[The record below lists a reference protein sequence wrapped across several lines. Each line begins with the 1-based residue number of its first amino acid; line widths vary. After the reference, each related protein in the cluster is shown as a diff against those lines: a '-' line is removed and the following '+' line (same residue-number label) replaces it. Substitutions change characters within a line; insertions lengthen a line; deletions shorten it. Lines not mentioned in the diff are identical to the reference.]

1 MSITKVNRPN
11 LSRPYLMKSSLLKIL
26 PLILLI
32 CQPVLGQNQ
41 DEKPEAKTAE
51 APTQEGAKA
60 SDENEENTAGPLAG
74 HSYHGEA
81 FNEGPR
87 QRAYLIPGMA
97 NVDFPVT
104 TKNEEAQKFFNQGVS
119 ALHGFWYLEA
129 ERAFRQVNK
138 LDPDCAMAYWG
149 MAMANFNNS
158 KRSKVFMQEAQ
169 KRKEGITDVEL
180 RFVEA
185 LTAYQNA
192 DPGKR
197 KERAEKY
204 TKALEE
210 ICIKYPRNIEAKAFL
225 ALQLWGNRY
234 NDIPITSYVAIDS
247 ILQQVFAINPKH
259 PSHHYRI
266 HLWDYKDA
274 ATAVTSASVCGQ
286 TTPGIAHMWHMPG
299 HIFSRLKRYEDAVW
313 QQEASA
319 RTDHAHMIRDRLLPD
334 QIHNYAH
341 NNEWC
346 IRNLLHIGR
355 VNDAIA
361 LSKNMTENPRHPKYN
376 SLTRRG
382 SSYYGR
388 ARLFTTLYMYERWQD
403 MIDLSQT
410 PYLEETTNE
419 TEKVKQWK
427 YVGISYAMLDEDDR
441 ANELK
446 GKLNE
451 LLTHNQA
458 ERTKAEE
465 AAEKKATE
473 EQAKDDKKKKEDK
486 KKAIDKAKSDA
497 RRAWDTKVRNCEQAL
512 AAISGY
518 QHLVKGETK
527 EAQEHLKKGGTI
539 DRMVLAKLQLA
550 NGDKEGALKSGEGHI
565 NSHQNEVQPL
575 CHWIELLVE
584 ADEMDRARE
593 AFDSLRDISGSVDL
607 ESPVFNRVST
617 LAASLGCDGAWKKE
631 LKVQDDV
638 GERVDLD
645 SLGPFRWSPSPAE
658 EFILRDYRNKRF
670 VSAREFNGKP
680 TIVIFYLG
688 AGCLSCTEQIQ
699 KFIPKVAAFEEAGF
713 QVIAISSDDN
723 DGLKQS
729 IKNFDGKVPFRIVND
744 PGLNVFK
751 QYRAY
756 DDFEEQPLHGT
767 FIIDG
772 NGFVRWNDISYEP
785 FMDPD
790 FVLREGKRLL
800 NVEIANQ

>member
-1 MSITKVNRPN
+1 MKFKLLNI
-11 LSRPYLMKSSLLKIL
+11 LS
-26 PLILLI
+26 LILFAF
-32 CQPVLGQNQ
+32 QPVLVQGQDNKQ
-41 DEKPEAKTAE
+41 DVKPNDGPA
-51 APTQEGAKA
+51 QEGAKA
-60 SDENEENTAGPLAG
+60 TDENEENTAGPLAG

-87 QRAYLIPGMA
+87 QQAYLIPGMA
-97 NVDFPVT
+97 NVDFPIT

-138 LDPDCAMAYWG
+138 IDPDCAMAFWG
-149 MAMANFNNS
+149 MSMANFNNS
-158 KRSKVFMQEAQ
+158 KRSKFFMEEAQ
-169 KRKEGITDVEL
+169 KRKEGVTDIES
-180 RFVEA
+180 RFIEA

-192 DPGKR
+192 DPGKK

-210 ICIKYPRNIEAKAFL
+210 ICIKYPKNTESKAFL
-225 ALQLWGNRY
+225 ALQLWSNRY
-234 NDIPITSYVAIDS
+234 SDIPITSHVAIDS
-247 ILQQVFAINPKH
+247 ILQQIFTINPKH

-266 HLWDYKDA
+266 HLWDYKDPS
-274 ATAVTSASVCGQ
+274 TAVTSASVCGQ

-319 RTDHAHMIRDRLLPD
+319 RTDHAHMMRDRLLPD

-346 IRNLLHIGR
+346 IRNMLHIGR
-355 VNDAIA
+355 VNDAIN

-376 SLTRRG
+376 SLSRRG

-403 MIDLSQT
+403 MVDLSQT

-419 TEKVKQWK
+419 TEKVKHWK
-427 YVGISYAMLDEDDR
+427 YVGISYVMLEQNDKAD
-441 ANELK
+441 ELK
-446 GKLNE
+446 VKLSE
-451 LLTHNQA
+451 LLAHNQT

-465 AAEKKATE
+465 AAEKKITD
-473 EQAKDDKKKKEDK
+473 EQNKDDKKKEADK
-486 KKAIDKAKSDA
+486 KKAIDKAKNDA
-497 RRAWDTKVRNCEQAL
+497 RRPWDAKVRVCEQAL
-512 AAISGY
+512 AAITGY
-518 QHLVKGETK
+518 QHLVKDETK
-527 EAQEHLKKGGTI
+527 EAEAQLKKGGTI
-539 DRMVLAKLQLA
+539 DRMILAKLQLA
-550 NGDKEGALKSGEGHI
+550 NGDKNGALKTGQDHV
-565 NSHQNEVQPL
+565 NSHEHEVQPL

-584 ADEMDRARE
+584 SEKMDRAKE
-593 AFDSLRDISGSVDL
+593 AFDSLRDISGSIDL
-607 ESPVFNRVST
+607 QSPVFDRVSA
-617 LAASLGCDGAWKKE
+617 LAASLGCDGQWKKE
-631 LKVQDDV
+631 AVIQDDV
-638 GERVDLD
+638 GERVNLD
-645 SLGPFRWSPSPAE
+645 DLGPFRWSPSPAE
-658 EFILRDYRNKRF
+658 EFTLRDHRNKRF
-670 VSAREFNGKP
+670 ISAKEFNNKP

-699 KFIPKVAAFEEAGF
+699 KFIPKIADFEEAGF
-713 QVIAISSDDN
+713 QVIAVSSDD
-723 DGLKQS
+723 DEGLKQS
-729 IKNFDGKVPFRIVND
+729 INNFDGKISFRIVND
-744 PGLNVFK
+744 PELSVFK

-772 NGFVRWNDISYEP
+772 NGLVRWQDVNYEP

-800 NVEIANQ
+800 DVEIANQ

>member
-1 MSITKVNRPN
+1 
-11 LSRPYLMKSSLLKIL
+11 MKSSLLKFL
-26 PLILLI
+26 PLFLLV
-32 CQPVLGQNQ
+32 CQPVFGQTQ
-41 DEKPEAKTAE
+41 DEKQDAIAIEG
-51 APTQEGAKA
+51 PTQEGATA
-60 SDENEENTAGPLAG
+60 GDENEENTAGPLAG

-87 QRAYLIPGMA
+87 QRAYLIPGMS

-158 KRSKVFMQEAQ
+158 KRSKVFMEEAQ
-169 KRKEGITDVEL
+169 KRKEGVTDVEL
-180 RFVEA
+180 RFIEA

-192 DPGKR
+192 DPGKK

-210 ICIKYPRNIEAKAFL
+210 ICIKYPRNIESKAFL

-319 RTDHAHMIRDRLLPD
+319 RTDHAHMMRDRLLPD

-355 VNDAIA
+355 VNDAID
-361 LSKNMTENPRHPKYN
+361 LSKNMTENPRHPRYN

-403 MIDLSQT
+403 MVNLSQT

-427 YVGISYAMLDEDDR
+427 YVGISYVMLEQNDKAD
-441 ANELK
+441 ELK

-451 LLTHNQA
+451 LLSHNQA

-473 EQAKDDKKKKEDK
+473 EQAKDDLSL
-486 KKAIDKAKSDA
+486 I
-497 RRAWDTKVRNCEQAL
+497 
-512 AAISGY
+512 
-518 QHLVKGETK
+518 
-527 EAQEHLKKGGTI
+527 
-539 DRMVLAKLQLA
+539 
-550 NGDKEGALKSGEGHI
+550 HI
-565 NSHQNEVQPL
+565 
-575 CHWIELLVE
+575 
-584 ADEMDRARE
+584 
-593 AFDSLRDISGSVDL
+593 
-607 ESPVFNRVST
+607 
-617 LAASLGCDGAWKKE
+617 
-631 LKVQDDV
+631 
-638 GERVDLD
+638 
-645 SLGPFRWSPSPAE
+645 
-658 EFILRDYRNKRF
+658 
-670 VSAREFNGKP
+670 
-680 TIVIFYLG
+680 
-688 AGCLSCTEQIQ
+688 
-699 KFIPKVAAFEEAGF
+699 
-713 QVIAISSDDN
+713 
-723 DGLKQS
+723 
-729 IKNFDGKVPFRIVND
+729 
-744 PGLNVFK
+744 
-751 QYRAY
+751 
-756 DDFEEQPLHGT
+756 
-767 FIIDG
+767 
-772 NGFVRWNDISYEP
+772 
-785 FMDPD
+785 
-790 FVLREGKRLL
+790 
-800 NVEIANQ
+800 

>member
-1 MSITKVNRPN
+1 
-11 LSRPYLMKSSLLKIL
+11 MKSTLLKIL
-26 PLILLI
+26 PMLLV
-32 CQPVLGQNQ
+32 CQTVLVHAQ
-41 DEKPEAKTAE
+41 DDKQDAKPAE
-51 APTQEGAKA
+51 SPTQEGAKA
-60 SDENEENTAGPLAG
+60 TDENEENTAGPLAG

-87 QRAYLIPGMA
+87 QQAYLIPGMA
-97 NVDFPVT
+97 NVDFPIT
-104 TKNEEAQKFFNQGVS
+104 TSNEDAQKFFNQGVS

-138 LDPDCAMAYWG
+138 LDPDCAMAFWG

-158 KRSKVFMQEAQ
+158 KRSKVFMEEAQ
-169 KRKEGITDVEL
+169 KRKEGVSDVET
-180 RFVEA
+180 RFIDA
-185 LTAYQNA
+185 LTDYQNG
-192 DPGKR
+192 DPGKK

-210 ICIKYPRNIEAKAFL
+210 ICIKYPENIEAKAFL
-225 ALQLWGNRY
+225 ALQLWYNRF
-234 NDIPITSYVAIDS
+234 NNIPITSYVAIDS
-247 ILQQVFAINPKH
+247 ILQQVFAVNPMH

-266 HLWDYKDA
+266 HLWDYKNP
-274 ATAVTSASVCGQ
+274 ATAVSSASTCGQ

-299 HIFSRLKRYEDAVW
+299 HIFSRLKRYDDAVW

-319 RTDHAHMIRDRLLPD
+319 RTDHAHMMRDRLLPD

-355 VNDAIA
+355 VNDAID

-403 MIDLSQT
+403 LLNLSQT

-427 YVGISYAMLDEDDR
+427 YVGIAHAMLKQDDK
-441 ANELK
+441 ADAIK
-446 GKLNE
+446 VKLNE
-451 LLTHNQA
+451 LLAHNQA

-465 AAEKKATE
+465 AAVKKATE
-473 EQAKDDKKKKEDK
+473 EQAKDDKKKEEDK

-497 RRAWDTKVRNCEQAL
+497 RRPWDTKVRNCEQAL
-512 AAISGY
+512 AAITGY
-518 QHLVKGETK
+518 QHLAKGESK
-527 EAQEHLKKGGTI
+527 EAEEQLKKGGSI
-539 DRMVLAKLQLA
+539 DRMILAKLQLA
-550 NGDKEGALKSGEGHI
+550 NGDKEGALKAGESHL
-565 NSHQNEVQPL
+565 NSHENEVQPL
-575 CHWIELLVE
+575 CHWIELLVT
-584 ADEMDRARE
+584 AGEMDRARE
-593 AFDSLRDISGSVDL
+593 AFEKLRNMSGSLDMQ
-607 ESPVFNRVST
+607 SPVFERISA
-617 LAASLGCDGAWKKE
+617 LSASLGCEGKWTKE
-631 LKVQDDV
+631 LVLQDDI

-645 SLGPFRWSPSPAE
+645 SLGPFRWSPSPADA
-658 EFILRDYRNKRF
+658 FTLRDHRNKRF
-670 VSAREFNGKP
+670 VSTKAFNDNP
-680 TIVIFYLG
+680 TIIIFYLG

-699 KFIPKVAAFEEAGF
+699 KFIPKVSEFNEAGF
-713 QVIAISSDDN
+713 QVIAISSDDD

-729 IKNFDGKVPFRIVND
+729 IKNFDGKVPFPILND
-744 PGLNVFK
+744 PELEVFR
-751 QYRAY
+751 QYRVY

-767 FIIDG
+767 FIIDS
-772 NGFVRWNDISYEP
+772 NGLVRWQDISYAP

>member
-1 MSITKVNRPN
+1 
-11 LSRPYLMKSSLLKIL
+11 MKSSLLKFL
-26 PLILLI
+26 PLFLLV
-32 CQPVLGQNQ
+32 CQPVFGQTQ
-41 DEKPEAKTAE
+41 DEKQDAIAIEG
-51 APTQEGAKA
+51 PTQEGATA
-60 SDENEENTAGPLAG
+60 GDENEENTAGPLAG

-87 QRAYLIPGMA
+87 QRAYLIPGMS

-158 KRSKVFMQEAQ
+158 KRSKVFMEEAQ
-169 KRKEGITDVEL
+169 KRKEGVTDVEL
-180 RFVEA
+180 RFIEA

-192 DPGKR
+192 DPGKK

-210 ICIKYPRNIEAKAFL
+210 ICIKYPRNIESKAFL

-319 RTDHAHMIRDRLLPD
+319 RTDHAHMMRDRLLPD

-355 VNDAIA
+355 VNDAID
-361 LSKNMTENPRHPKYN
+361 LSKNMTENPRHPRYN

-403 MIDLSQT
+403 MVNLSQT

-427 YVGISYAMLDEDDR
+427 YVGISYVMLEQNDKAD
-441 ANELK
+441 ELK
-446 GKLNE
+446 VKLNE

-465 AAEKKATE
+465 AAENKATE

-512 AAISGY
+512 AAITGY
-518 QHLVKGETK
+518 QHLVKGEVK

-539 DRMVLAKLQLA
+539 DRMILAKLQLA
-550 NGDKEGALKSGEGHI
+550 NGDKEGALKTGEGHI

-584 ADEMDRARE
+584 ADEMDRARK

-607 ESPVFNRVST
+607 ESPVFARVST
-617 LAASLGCDGAWKKE
+617 LATGLGCDGAWKKE
-631 LKVQDDV
+631 LEVQNDV

-645 SLGPFRWSPSPAE
+645 SLGPFRWSPLPAE
-658 EFILRDYRNKRF
+658 EFTLRDYRNKRF
-670 VSAREFNGKP
+670 VSAREFNSKP
-680 TIVIFYLG
+680 TVVIFYLG

-699 KFIPKVAAFEEAGF
+699 KFIPKIAAFEEAGF
-713 QVIAISSDDN
+713 QVVAVSSDDN

-744 PGLNVFK
+744 PELNVFK

-767 FIIDG
+767 FIIDA

-800 NVEIANQ
+800 NVEIADQ

>member
-1 MSITKVNRPN
+1 
-11 LSRPYLMKSSLLKIL
+11 MKSTLFKVL
-26 PLILLI
+26 
-32 CQPVLGQNQ
+32 PVLLLLYLACVVHAQ
-41 DEKPEAKTAE
+41 DDKQDAKPADS
-51 APTQEGAKA
+51 PTQEGAKA
-60 SDENEENTAGPLAG
+60 TDENEENTAGPLAG

-97 NVDFPVT
+97 NVDFPIT
-104 TKNEEAQKFFNQGVS
+104 TQSEEAQKFFNQGVS
-119 ALHGFWYLEA
+119 AIHGFWYLEA

-158 KRSKVFMQEAQ
+158 KRSKVFMAEAQ
-169 KRKEGITDVEL
+169 KRKEGVSDVEL
-180 RFVEA
+180 RFIEA

-192 DPGKR
+192 DPGKK

-210 ICIKYPRNIEAKAFL
+210 ICIKYPQNAESKAFL
-225 ALQLWGNRY
+225 ALQLWSNRY

-266 HLWDYKDA
+266 HLWDYKDP

-299 HIFSRLKRYEDAVW
+299 HIFSRLKRYDDAVW

-319 RTDHAHMIRDRLLPD
+319 RTDHAHMMRDQLLPD

-355 VNDAIA
+355 VNDAINLA
-361 LSKNMTENPRHPKYN
+361 KNMTENPRHPKYN
-376 SLTRRG
+376 SLSRRG

-403 MIDLSQT
+403 MVNLSQT

-427 YVGISYAMLDEDDR
+427 YVGIAYAMLEQNDKAD
-441 ANELK
+441 ELK
-446 GKLNE
+446 EQLNE
-451 LLTHNQA
+451 LLAHNQA
-458 ERTKAEE
+458 ERTKAEA

-473 EQAKDDKKKKEDK
+473 EQAKDDKKKEEDK

-497 RRAWDTKVRNCEQAL
+497 RRAWDSKVRNCEQAL

-518 QHLVKGETK
+518 QHLVKGESK
-527 EAQEHLKKGGTI
+527 EAEEQLKKGGTI
-539 DRMVLAKLQLA
+539 DRMIMAKLQLA
-550 NGDKEGALKSGEGHI
+550 NGDKEGALKTGEGYI
-565 NSHQNEVQPL
+565 NSHENEVQPL
-575 CHWIELLVE
+575 CHWVELLVE
-584 ADEMDRARE
+584 SGDKKRAKE
-593 AFDSLRDISGSVDL
+593 AFDSLREISGSVDL
-607 ESPVFNRVST
+607 QSPVFNRISA
-617 LAASLGCDGAWKKE
+617 LAADFGCDGEWKKQLE
-631 LKVQDDV
+631 VREDV
-638 GERVDLD
+638 GQRVDLD
-645 SLGPFRWSPSPAE
+645 SLGPFRWSPSSAD
-658 EFILRDYRNKRF
+658 EFTLRDHRNKRF
-670 VSAREFNGKP
+670 ASAKEFSGKP

-688 AGCLSCTEQIQ
+688 AGCLACTEQIQ
-699 KFIPKVAAFEEAGF
+699 KFIPKVEEFEEAGF
-713 QVIAISSDDN
+713 QVIAVSSDDN
-723 DGLKQS
+723 EGLKQS

-744 PGLNVFK
+744 PELNVFK
-751 QYRAY
+751 QYRVY

-772 NGFVRWNDISYEP
+772 NGLIRWQDISYEP

>member
-1 MSITKVNRPN
+1 
-11 LSRPYLMKSSLLKIL
+11 MKSSLLKFL
-26 PLILLI
+26 PLFLLV
-32 CQPVLGQNQ
+32 CQPVFGQTQ
-41 DEKPEAKTAE
+41 DEKQDAIAIEG
-51 APTQEGAKA
+51 PTQEGATA
-60 SDENEENTAGPLAG
+60 GDENEENTAGPLAG

-87 QRAYLIPGMA
+87 QRAYLIPGMS

-104 TKNEEAQKFFNQGVS
+104 TKNEEAQNFFNQGVS

-158 KRSKVFMQEAQ
+158 KRSKVFMEEAQ
-169 KRKEGITDVEL
+169 KRKEGVTDVEL
-180 RFVEA
+180 RFIEA

-192 DPGKR
+192 DPGKK

-210 ICIKYPRNIEAKAFL
+210 ICIKYPRNIESKAFL

-319 RTDHAHMIRDRLLPD
+319 RTDHAHMMRDRLLPD

-355 VNDAIA
+355 VNDAID
-361 LSKNMTENPRHPKYN
+361 LSKNMTENPRHPRYN

-403 MIDLSQT
+403 MVNLSQT

-427 YVGISYAMLDEDDR
+427 YVGISYVMLEQNDKAD
-441 ANELK
+441 ELK
-446 GKLNE
+446 VKLNE

-465 AAEKKATE
+465 AAENKATE

-512 AAISGY
+512 AAITGY
-518 QHLVKGETK
+518 QHLVKGEVK

-539 DRMVLAKLQLA
+539 DRMILAKLQLA
-550 NGDKEGALKSGEGHI
+550 NGDKEGALKTGEGHI

-584 ADEMDRARE
+584 ADEMDRARK

-607 ESPVFNRVST
+607 ESPVFARVST
-617 LAASLGCDGAWKKE
+617 LATGLGCDGAWKKE
-631 LKVQDDV
+631 LEVQNDV

-645 SLGPFRWSPSPAE
+645 SLGPFRWSPLPAE
-658 EFILRDYRNKRF
+658 EFTLRDYRNKRF
-670 VSAREFNGKP
+670 VSAREFNSKP
-680 TIVIFYLG
+680 TVVIFYLG

-699 KFIPKVAAFEEAGF
+699 KFIPKIAAFEEAGF
-713 QVIAISSDDN
+713 QVVAVSSDDN

-744 PGLNVFK
+744 PELNVFK

-767 FIIDG
+767 FIIDA

-800 NVEIANQ
+800 NVEIADQ

>member
-1 MSITKVNRPN
+1 MFIKQVNFTIPSG
-11 LSRPYLMKSSLLKIL
+11 LPTMKSILLKSLALFLLLVL
-26 PLILLI
+26 PSLA
-32 CQPVLGQNQ
+32 Q
-41 DEKPEAKTAE
+41 DEKPDAK
-51 APTQEGAKA
+51 PTQEGATA
-60 SDENEENTAGPLAG
+60 TDENEENTAGPLSG

-97 NVDFPVT
+97 NVDFPIT
-104 TKNEEAQKFFNQGVS
+104 TKSEEAQKFFNQGVS
-119 ALHGFWYLEA
+119 AIHGFWYLEA

-149 MAMANFNNS
+149 MAMANLNNT
-158 KRSKVFMQEAQ
+158 KRSKVFMEEAE
-169 KRKEGITDVEL
+169 KRKEGVSDVER
-180 RFVEA
+180 RFIDA
-185 LTAYQNA
+185 MSAYQKA
-192 DPGKR
+192 DPAKK

-204 TKALEE
+204 TKALED
-210 ICIKYPRNIEAKAFL
+210 ICIRYPKNAEAKAFL
-225 ALQLWGNRY
+225 ALQLWSNRY
-234 NDIPITSYVAIDS
+234 SDIPITSYVAIDS
-247 ILQQVFAINPKH
+247 ILQQVFALNPKH

-274 ATAVTSASVCGQ
+274 ATAVSSASICGQ

-299 HIFSRLKRYEDAVW
+299 HIFSRLKRYDDAVW

-319 RTDHAHMIRDRLLPD
+319 RTDHAHMMRDRLLPD

-355 VNDAIA
+355 VEDAIN
-361 LSKNMTENPRHPKYN
+361 LSKNMTENPRHPRYN

-419 TEKVKQWK
+419 MEKIKQWK
-427 YVGISYAMLDEDDR
+427 YVGLSYAMLEN
-441 ANELK
+441 NEQADALK
-446 GKLNE
+446 VKLNE

-458 ERTKAEE
+458 ERTKAVE

-473 EQAKDDKKKKEDK
+473 EQAKDDKKKDEDK
-486 KKAIDKAKSDA
+486 KKAIDKAKNDA
-497 RRAWDTKVRNCEQAL
+497 KRSWDSKVRACEQSI
-512 AAISGY
+512 AAITGY

-527 EAQEHLKKGGTI
+527 EAEEQLKKGGSI

-550 NGDKEGALKSGEGHI
+550 NGDKDGAIKAGEDHI

-575 CHWIELLVE
+575 CHWIELLVAAE
-584 ADEMDRARE
+584 EKDRATK
-593 AFDSLRDISGSVDL
+593 AFETLRNISGSLDL
-607 ESPVFNRVST
+607 QSPVFERMT
-617 LAASLGCDGAWKKE
+617 ALAADLGCDGEWKKE
-631 LKVQDDV
+631 LVIQEDV
-638 GERVDLD
+638 GDRVDLD

-658 EFILRDYRNKRF
+658 QFTLRDHRNKRF
-670 VSAREFNGKP
+670 VSAKEFSGKP
-680 TIVIFYLG
+680 TVVIFYLG

-699 KFIPKVAAFEEAGF
+699 KFIPKVKEFEEAGF
-713 QVIAISSDDN
+713 QVIAVSSDDK

-729 IKNFDGKVPFRIVND
+729 IKNFDGELPFTIVND
-744 PGLNVFK
+744 PELSVFK

-767 FIIDG
+767 FVIDT
-772 NGFVRWNDISYEP
+772 NGFVRWQDVSYEP

-800 NVEIANQ
+800 DVEIANQKTR

>member
-1 MSITKVNRPN
+1 
-11 LSRPYLMKSSLLKIL
+11 
-26 PLILLI
+26 
-32 CQPVLGQNQ
+32 
-41 DEKPEAKTAE
+41 
-51 APTQEGAKA
+51 
-60 SDENEENTAGPLAG
+60 
-74 HSYHGEA
+74 
-81 FNEGPR
+81 
-87 QRAYLIPGMA
+87 
-97 NVDFPVT
+97 
-104 TKNEEAQKFFNQGVS
+104 
-119 ALHGFWYLEA
+119 
-129 ERAFRQVNK
+129 
-138 LDPDCAMAYWG
+138 
-149 MAMANFNNS
+149 
-158 KRSKVFMQEAQ
+158 
-169 KRKEGITDVEL
+169 
-180 RFVEA
+180 
-185 LTAYQNA
+185 
-192 DPGKR
+192 
-197 KERAEKY
+197 
-204 TKALEE
+204 
-210 ICIKYPRNIEAKAFL
+210 
-225 ALQLWGNRY
+225 
-234 NDIPITSYVAIDS
+234 
-247 ILQQVFAINPKH
+247 
-259 PSHHYRI
+259 
-266 HLWDYKDA
+266 
-274 ATAVTSASVCGQ
+274 
-286 TTPGIAHMWHMPG
+286 MPG

-319 RTDHAHMIRDRLLPD
+319 RTDHAHMMRDRLLPD

-355 VNDAIA
+355 VNDAID
-361 LSKNMTENPRHPKYN
+361 LSKNMTENPRHPRYN

-403 MIDLSQT
+403 MVNLSQT

-427 YVGISYAMLDEDDR
+427 YVGISYVMLEQNDKAD
-441 ANELK
+441 ELK

-512 AAISGY
+512 AAITGY
-518 QHLVKGETK
+518 QHLVKGEVK

-539 DRMVLAKLQLA
+539 DRMILAKLQLV
-550 NGDKEGALKSGEGHI
+550 NGDKEGALKTGEGHV

-584 ADEMDRARE
+584 ADEMDRARK

-607 ESPVFNRVST
+607 KSPVFARVST
-617 LAASLGCDGAWKKE
+617 LATGLGCDGTWKKE
-631 LKVQDDV
+631 LEVQNDV

-645 SLGPFRWSPSPAE
+645 SLGPFRWSPLPAE
-658 EFILRDYRNKRF
+658 EFTLRDYRNKRF
-670 VSAREFNGKP
+670 VSAREFNSKP
-680 TIVIFYLG
+680 TVVIFYLG

-699 KFIPKVAAFEEAGF
+699 KFIPKIAAFEEAGF
-713 QVIAISSDDN
+713 QVVAVSSDDN

-744 PGLNVFK
+744 PELNVFK

-767 FIIDG
+767 FIIDA

-800 NVEIANQ
+800 NVGIADQ

>member
-1 MSITKVNRPN
+1 
-11 LSRPYLMKSSLLKIL
+11 
-26 PLILLI
+26 
-32 CQPVLGQNQ
+32 
-41 DEKPEAKTAE
+41 
-51 APTQEGAKA
+51 
-60 SDENEENTAGPLAG
+60 
-74 HSYHGEA
+74 
-81 FNEGPR
+81 
-87 QRAYLIPGMA
+87 
-97 NVDFPVT
+97 
-104 TKNEEAQKFFNQGVS
+104 
-119 ALHGFWYLEA
+119 
-129 ERAFRQVNK
+129 
-138 LDPDCAMAYWG
+138 
-149 MAMANFNNS
+149 
-158 KRSKVFMQEAQ
+158 
-169 KRKEGITDVEL
+169 
-180 RFVEA
+180 
-185 LTAYQNA
+185 
-192 DPGKR
+192 
-197 KERAEKY
+197 
-204 TKALEE
+204 
-210 ICIKYPRNIEAKAFL
+210 
-225 ALQLWGNRY
+225 
-234 NDIPITSYVAIDS
+234 
-247 ILQQVFAINPKH
+247 
-259 PSHHYRI
+259 
-266 HLWDYKDA
+266 
-274 ATAVTSASVCGQ
+274 
-286 TTPGIAHMWHMPG
+286 MWHMPG

-319 RTDHAHMIRDRLLPD
+319 RTDHAHMMRDRLLPD

-355 VNDAIA
+355 VNDAID
-361 LSKNMTENPRHPKYN
+361 LSKNMTENPRHPRYN

-403 MIDLSQT
+403 MVNLSQT

-427 YVGISYAMLDEDDR
+427 YVGISYVMLEQNDKAD
-441 ANELK
+441 ELK
-446 GKLNE
+446 VKLNE

-512 AAISGY
+512 AAITGY
-518 QHLVKGETK
+518 QHLVKGEVK

-539 DRMVLAKLQLA
+539 DRMILAKLQLA
-550 NGDKEGALKSGEGHI
+550 NGDKEGALKTGEGHV

-584 ADEMDRARE
+584 ADEMDRARK

-607 ESPVFNRVST
+607 ESPVFARVST
-617 LAASLGCDGAWKKE
+617 LATGLGCDGAWKKE
-631 LKVQDDV
+631 LEVQNDV

-645 SLGPFRWSPSPAE
+645 SLGPFRWSPLPAE
-658 EFILRDYRNKRF
+658 EFTLRDYRNKRF
-670 VSAREFNGKP
+670 VSAREFNSKP
-680 TIVIFYLG
+680 TVVIFYLG

-699 KFIPKVAAFEEAGF
+699 KFIPKIDAFEEAGF
-713 QVIAISSDDN
+713 QVVAVSSDDN

-744 PGLNVFK
+744 PELNVFK

-767 FIIDG
+767 FIIDA